1 VTEPPSEEDVLSAG
15 PLAEL
20 IQLLELEP
28 LEVNLFRGRS
38 PDEEQQRVFGG
49 QVAAQALVAAGRTVD
64 ADRPVNSLHAYFLR
78 PGDPNVPIVY
88 EVDRIRDGRSFTTRR
103 VVAIQHGRAI
113 FNLAASFQIVEPG
126 PDHEM
131 PMPDVPRPEDLPT
144 FRERLEPHLER
155 FSQDFIEWLGRER
168 PIESRSVDDP
178 KWITPGAR
186 EPTQNVWIRANG
198 RLPDDPLLHACV
210 VAYASD
216 LSLLDTATL
225 PHAIE
230 YDGNFQ
236 MASLDHAMWFHRPFR
251 ADEWLLYH
259 QTSPSASNARGL
271 ALGHV
276 FRSDG
281 TLAITVMQEGLIRPV
296 GPSGDGQSP

>member
-1 VTEPPSEEDVLSAG
+1 MTEQKASTQALDDLLV
-15 PLAEL
+15 
-20 IQLLELEP
+20 LLELERI
-28 LEVNLFRGRS
+28 EVNLFRGLS
-38 PDEEQQRVFGG
+38 PDEDRQRVFGG
-49 QVAAQALVAAGRTVD
+49 QVAAQALVAAGRTVEP
-64 ADRPVNSLHAYFLR
+64 DRPVHSLHSYFLR
-78 PGDPNVPIVY
+78 PGDPNVPIIY

-103 VVAIQHGRAI
+103 VIAIQHGRVI

-131 PMPDVPRPEDLPT
+131 EMPEVPGPEALPT
-144 FRERLEPHLER
+144 YRERLQPYMGRLGAEMV
-155 FSQDFIEWLGRER
+155 EWLSRER
-168 PIESRSVDDP
+168 PIDSRPVEDP
-178 KWITPGAR
+178 HWLVPGPR
-186 EPTQNVWIRANG
+186 PPEQDVWIRTNG
-198 RLPDDPLLHACV
+198 TLPDDPLLHACI

-225 PHAIE
+225 PHAIG
-230 YDGNFQ
+230 YDGHYQ

-259 QTSPSASNARGL
+259 QMSPSAHGARGL

-276 FRSDG
+276 FTHDG

-296 GPSGDGQSP
+296 ATEVEPSGKP